1 MKRLRFALF
10 LLTTFTLASCGG
22 SDDDSPEVIIDPV
35 AELEKPT
42 ATTTL
47 SLSNMPVI
55 DGSDSTEP
63 LRSLL
68 VYRLLGINCQWLQ
81 NLHTNAT
88 WTIKPIWDE
97 LDADARTE
105 LQRILMNRNTHGSF
119 VSLIDGEDDL
129 IITARGVSRD
139 EQKYADE
146 KGVALTSY
154 PIATSPSSRY
164 RKSTL
169 AKYATG
175 RKWVATMRPS
185 IPTSAMPTPG
195 VRKRWRPS
203 SWLASR

>member
-1 MKRLRFALF
+1 MKRLRFALI

-22 SDDDSPEVIIDPV
+22 SDDDSPAVIIDPV

-47 SLSNMPVI
+47 SLSNMPLI

-129 IITARGVSRD
+129 IITARGVR
-139 EQKYADE
+139 Y
-146 KGVALTSY
+146 
-154 PIATSPSSRY
+154 ATSPSSRY

-169 AKYATG
+169 ARYATG
-175 RKWVATMRPS
+175 RKWVATTRPS

-203 SWLASR
+203 SWLDSR